1 MLMVLVKECKNPVC
15 MTIHSSPFSI
25 EKREDSEIYLNNG
38 LNILDSIEH
47 GFYFKLLSNSHDI
60 AAISLKDYDTSN
72 IVDMSR
78 MFVCCLVNNLNLSN
92 FDTRNVTDMYSMFR
106 CCENLVELDLS
117 SFDTSKV
124 LNMTD
129 MFYCCSNLQS
139 LDLSNFDI
147 SNVTM
152 AQNMFYG
159 CYNLKRIRCKRSF
172 KEWCLEHK
180 YLLNMPYSVRRC
192 TKRLWDI
199 ID

>member
-15 MTIHSSPFSI
+15 MTMHSSPYLI
-25 EKREDSEIYLNNG
+25 EKKEDSEIYLNNG

-47 GFYFKLLSNSHDI
+47 GFYFKLLSNSRDI

-106 CCENLVELDLS
+106 CCKNLVELDLS
-117 SFDTSKV
+117 SFDTRKV
-124 LNMTD
+124 VNMSG
-129 MFYCCSNLQS
+129 MFKYCISLTR
-139 LDLSNFDI
+139 LDLSNFVINNTRLFYD
-147 SNVTM
+147 
-152 AQNMFYG
+152 MFAK
-159 CYNLKRIRCKRSF
+159 CDKLKYIKCRKAF
-172 KEWCLEHK
+172 KDWCLK
-180 YLLNMPYSVRRC
+180 YQSVIGLPLSMREGGDGI
-192 TKRLWDI
+192 WNI